1 MYIYIYIY
9 ICMYVCMYVTRWC
22 IMDSINFGF
31 KTNPLCYSEAKE
43 ILKKFDSSENRIVKQ
58 GPM

>member
-1 MYIYIYIY
+1 
-9 ICMYVCMYVTRWC
+9 MYVCMYVTRWC

-31 KTNPLCYSEAKE
+31 KTKPLCYSEAKE